1 MRALFSGRKS
11 FHKKSFINF
20 VDFFSS
26 YLDVILPRP
35 SSQIPQFNGSF
46 ERALFANIVLAFV
59 MLESFHIV
67 HFNLSKAFIHIN
79 YYRNL
84 QLPPSSFQHKN
95 IRSVYFLN
103 SEVYFFLLSTRFYC
117 RFKRLSF
124 CLLWIK
130 LCSSWRNKTRTLFNI
145 NKELKANEYFI
156 GEKFLFTELG
166 NIRMQMNQWLR
177 FAS

>member
-1 MRALFSGRKS
+1 LRALFSGRKS

-67 HFNLSKAFIHIN
+67 QFNLSKAFIHIN

-84 QLPPSSFQHKN
+84 QLPPQASIVLFIFPTFQQSFC
-95 IRSVYFLN
+95 
-103 SEVYFFLLSTRFYC
+103 FLLARFYC
-117 RFKRLSF
+117 HFENDLGDEF
-124 CLLWIK
+124 
-130 LCSSWRNKTRTLFNI
+130 
-145 NKELKANEYFI
+145 
-156 GEKFLFTELG
+156 FL
-166 NIRMQMNQWLR
+166 
-177 FAS
+177 